1 MLTET
6 PARGPGDIRVTL
18 RRRKCTAQ
26 PWPEQLAVAFATS
39 GVLICGQ
46 EIGDADKRI
55 SIRAVRPIGLLQRS
69 HSIVR
74 GLGTRP
80 GIPH

>member
-6 PARGPGDIRVTL
+6 PARGAGGIRVTL
-18 RRRKCTAQ
+18 RRRECAAK
-26 PWPEQLAVAFATS
+26 PWPEQLALAFATS
-39 GVLICGQ
+39 GFLIRGQ
-46 EIGDADKRI
+46 EIRDADKRI